1 MARGSTNITSQLNA
15 GIKMSTQFLLLNTVS
30 QVANIIPNIPPLAK
44 VLLSATTQVQTY
56 RIARTALATQ
66 KGPLKSIGLALLG
79 VYETM
84 ASIQQIP
91 NVIAAIQQAGGTSG
105 FLSAPAITQ

>member
-30 QVANIIPNIPPLAK
+30 QVANMIPNIPPLAK
-44 VLLSATTQVQTY
+44 VLLSATAQVQTY

-66 KGPLKSIGLALLG
+66 KGPLKSIGIAMLG
-79 VYETM
+79 IYETL

-91 NVIAAIQQAGGTSG
+91 NVITAIQQASGSSG
-105 FLSAPAITQ
+105 FLLAGQ